1 VVLRWSE
8 ARAAGREAV
17 GVDISALA
25 EFVSN
30 VKRTIYSEQE
40 LDTLNAWARRVARRV
55 HIHHSSVEFAD
66 YAEQG
71 YYKHLNHNSRWRLRK
86 VIKQGIASAIAPST
100 PRLELL
106 ADAQCSGP
114 RNGP

>member
-1 VVLRWSE
+1 LAVVLRWSE

-40 LDTLNAWARRVARRV
+40 LDTLNAWARRVA
-55 HIHHSSVEFAD
+55 
-66 YAEQG
+66 G